1 MSVIVSKLRG
11 NDIPEK
17 LRRPD
22 VEIVFRVI
30 DRAGN
35 EHFLLD
41 EVEAAQRAVR
51 ASDEAE
57 DPQP

>member
-1 MSVIVSKLRG
+1 MPVIVSKLRG
-11 NDIPEK
+11 NDIPEN
-17 LRRPD
+17 LRSPD
-22 VEIVFRVI
+22 VEVVFRVI

-35 EHFLLD
+35 EQFLLD
-41 EVEAAQRAVR
+41 EVEAAQSAVR